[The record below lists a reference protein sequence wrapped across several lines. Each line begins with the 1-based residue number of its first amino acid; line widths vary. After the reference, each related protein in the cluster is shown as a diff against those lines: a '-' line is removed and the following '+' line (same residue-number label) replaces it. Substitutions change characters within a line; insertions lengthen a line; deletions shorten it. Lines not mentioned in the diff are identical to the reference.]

1 MKQELLTLPGHL
13 SSPQFLV
20 GLVLLDL
27 QCVMFCRS
35 LFCLGFFSRCTL
47 SVFYV
52 WLLITPLV
60 SSNVF
65 VNYCDYNVFTHQLH
79 LLLIYLLI
87 YGFISSLRNFVNV
100 FSLIFSDPI
109 RSFIHPEWSQIDYL
123 NKILFNLNRNIIYYR
138 KYIWTKEIISN
149 FYIML

>member
-1 MKQELLTLPGHL
+1 MAHFAICSFTNH
-13 SSPQFLV
+13 SSGDCF
-20 GLVLLDL
+20 G
-27 QCVMFCRS
+27 
-35 LFCLGFFSRCTL
+35 RCTL
-47 SVFYV
+47 SVLYV

-109 RSFIHPEWSQIDYL
+109 RSFIHPEWSQLDYL
-123 NKILFNLNRNIIYYR
+123 NKILFNLNRKIIYYR
-138 KYIWTKEIISN
+138 KCIWTKEIISISYN
-149 FYIML
+149 VAKLIEDFQNILQW